1 MTAGPEPADSA
12 KKSGPVIASLIDK
25 EIDNARAN
33 ASSLQ
38 VRGLAVISS
47 SGTLVTL
54 LFGLSALSTKAQNFV
69 LPDAV
74 KLPLY
79 LAAALL
85 VLAAAA
91 GIFTNAP
98 RRSDA
103 IALKNLTPLIAEDRY
118 WNAPSIYA
126 EREVAKTRLTVL
138 QNSRAINIS
147 TARTLLVAI
156 VLEIAGVACVTWAVT
171 SLVSA

>member
-1 MTAGPEPADSA
+1 MKIGSEPANSERI
-12 KKSGPVIASLIDK
+12 SGTVIASLIDK
-25 EIDNARAN
+25 EIDNVRAN

-54 LFGLSALSTKAQNFV
+54 LFGLSALSTKAQNFT
-69 LPDAV
+69 LPGDV

-85 VLAAAA
+85 VFAAAG

-103 IALKNLTPLIAEDRY
+103 IALKKLTPLIAEDQY
-118 WNAPSIYA
+118 WNAPSAYA
-126 EREVAKTRLTVL
+126 ERKVAKTRLTVL

-156 VLEIAGVACVTWAVT
+156 LLEIAGVACVTWAVT
-171 SLVSA
+171 SLVST

>member
-1 MTAGPEPADSA
+1 MTTAPVE
-12 KKSGPVIASLIDK
+12 KVSGLVIASLIEK
-25 EIDNARAN
+25 EIDNVRAN

-38 VRGLAVISS
+38 ARGLAVISS

-54 LFGLSALSTKAQNFV
+54 LFGLSALSTKAQNFT
-69 LPDAV
+69 LGSNV

-85 VLAAAA
+85 ALAATA

-103 IALKNLTPLIAEDRY
+103 ISLKRLTPLITEDKY
-118 WNAPSIYA
+118 WNAPAVHA
-126 EREVAKTRLTVL
+126 EREVATTRLTVV
-138 QNSRAINIS
+138 QNARTINIK
-147 TARTLLVAI
+147 TARILLVAI
-156 VLEIAGVACVTWAVT
+156 LLEIAGVACVTWAVVA
-171 SLVSA
+171 LVSA